1 MLQFAVAYNAVLL
14 VPNYKQGSKTWCL
27 LELGGMVIL
36 AHGLSLKRGGFL
48 EGDSRELASMV
59 EERP

>member
-1 MLQFAVAYNAVLL
+1 M
-14 VPNYKQGSKTWCL
+14 PPRM
-27 LELGGMVIL
+27 GGMVIL

-59 EERP
+59 KERP